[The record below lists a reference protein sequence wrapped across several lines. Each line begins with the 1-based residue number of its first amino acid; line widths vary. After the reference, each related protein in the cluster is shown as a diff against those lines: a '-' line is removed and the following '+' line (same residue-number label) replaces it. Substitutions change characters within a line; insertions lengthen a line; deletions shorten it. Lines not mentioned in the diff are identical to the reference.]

1 MPPESTAE
9 ATAAAATEDAAA
21 AAAEPVKLESLT
33 ALLEEPKVPEVK
45 APEGAENGAAAGNGK
60 KDAKP
65 KMFNDLAEA
74 NGIELDDLYKL
85 EVTTADGKTVSIEE
99 LKSLQTKQ
107 DEIVLRELEFE
118 ETKASREGDLRQ
130 AQSELAEI
138 VSALP
143 EGTIKP
149 AVLEKLRAKNAARVE
164 LEQTRTLSAIPTWKD
179 ETTRTKEMTG
189 MTTHLERFGFP
200 SNYLSTVVDHKMF
213 VFIRESHLREQR
225 IKNALDRVRA
235 GKPNPTTPTKT
246 AARPAVKPGGKV
258 NPNARSGLEAFFS
271 TLE

>member
-1 MPPESTAE
+1 MPPENTAE
-9 ATAAAATEDAAA
+9 APAANEPA

-33 ALLEEPKVPEVK
+33 ALLEESAPKEKK

-60 KDAKP
+60 NDAKP
-65 KMFNDLAEA
+65 KMFNELAEA
-74 NGIELDDLYKL
+74 SGIELDDLYKL
-85 EVTTADGKTVSIEE
+85 QVTTADGKTVSIEE

-107 DEIVLRELEFE
+107 DDIVLRELEFE
-118 ETKASREGDLRQ
+118 ESKAAKEGDLRQ

-138 VSALP
+138 VGALP
-143 EGTIKP
+143 DGTIKP

-164 LEQTRTLSAIPTWKD
+164 VEQSRTIAAIPTWND
-179 ETTRTKEMTG
+179 EATRTKDMAG
-189 MTTHLERFGFP
+189 MTAHLERFGFAANHLA
-200 SNYLSTVVDHKMF
+200 SVVDHRMF

-225 IKNALDRVRA
+225 IKNALERVKV

-246 AARPAVKPGGKV
+246 APAAPGKTGRKPD
-258 NPNARSGLEAFFS
+258 PNARNGLEAFFS

>member
-1 MPPESTAE
+1 MPSENTAE
-9 ATAAAATEDAAA
+9 AAAATDEAAA
-21 AAAEPVKLESLT
+21 VEPVKLESLN
-33 ALLEEPKVPEVK
+33 ALLEESAPAKVEP
-45 APEGAENGAAAGNGK
+45 PEGAKEGAAAGNGSK
-60 KDAKP
+60 NAKP
-65 KMFNDLAEA
+65 EMFNDLAEA

-85 EVTTADGKTVSIEE
+85 KVTTADGETVSIEE

-118 ETKASREGDLRQ
+118 ETRASKEGDLRQ

-149 AVLEKLRAKNAARVE
+149 AVLEKLRTKNAARVE

-179 ETTRTKEMTG
+179 EATRTKEMTG
-189 MTTHLERFGFP
+189 MTAHLERFGFP
-200 SNYLSTVVDHKMF
+200 GNYLASVVDHKMF

-225 IKNALDRVRA
+225 IKNALEKVRA

-246 AARPAVKPGGKV
+246 AAKASRTTGAKS
-258 NPNARSGLEAFFS
+258 NPNARNGLESFFS